1 MEVSREL
8 NSIKEP
14 EEYHC
19 EVQGWMLAVGYAF
32 FGVDLALCNL
42 LAVQQ
47 AGMVCAT
54 LSPVPVICL
63 LLQSITAMNL
73 TTMNPTAMN
82 LTAMN
87 PTAINRRHAMG
98 LLGSFGLA
106 LSAASLPAMCVYW
119 VYWSHW
125 VYCFTPFLLVLSAST
140 FSCVRRRDAMHWIC
154 LSGVWLTLLFT
165 LPLPVQVLE
174 PRWGLTVAV
183 FFACC
188 LCCLAGLG
196 SGRLSFLIKVC

>member
-1 MEVSREL
+1 MEVPREL

-73 TTMNPTAMN
+73 TAMN

-188 LCCLAGLG
+188 LCCLVGLG